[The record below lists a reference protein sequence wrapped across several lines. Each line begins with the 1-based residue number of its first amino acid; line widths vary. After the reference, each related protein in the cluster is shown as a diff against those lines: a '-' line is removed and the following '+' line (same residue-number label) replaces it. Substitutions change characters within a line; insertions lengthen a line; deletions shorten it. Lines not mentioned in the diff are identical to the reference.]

1 METAREASYRPR
13 WQACGS
19 GLEPSA
25 ATEPAREWRDD
36 HEGNDALVRH
46 LRTENGFVVRWAH
59 TSELLSCGV
68 RVLLVMP
75 SCVGA
80 QLCVCLKKLGFRY
93 DAVSWTKYSEAG
105 LS

>member
-1 METAREASYRPR
+1 MREMMLWYA
-13 WQACGS
+13 
-19 GLEPSA
+19 
-25 ATEPAREWRDD
+25 
-36 HEGNDALVRH
+36 N

-68 RVLLVMP
+68 RGLLVMP

-93 DAVSWTKYSEAG
+93 DAVSWAKYPEAG